1 MAIANNRWDH
11 RYYIL
16 SLFSFGNEY
25 VYFRDKRKLN
35 PEQQAVLDKIVG
47 CAGDILATGDMDI
60 YQRTYEQLRLALAPK
75 KVGSFYLNFHY
86 YWFIL
91 YSYVFEHIPTE
102 ALKNPIGKINRST
115 KYFFLYRKLLP
126 SLGTDFDIALIFV
139 YNFDIWSNRICDFL
153 QVEYYD
159 ISACK

>member
-1 MAIANNRWDH
+1 MAIANNWWGH

-75 KVGSFYLNFHY
+75 KVGNFYLNFHY

-102 ALKNPIGKINRST
+102 ALKNPIGKINKST
-115 KYFFLYRKLLP
+115 KYFFFIENYSRVLEPILILHWYLCTTLMFDRIESVIFYR
-126 SLGTDFDIALIFV
+126 
-139 YNFDIWSNRICDFL
+139 
-153 QVEYYD
+153 
-159 ISACK
+159 